1 VGLEGEQYVREKQK
15 VAGGM
20 EQEAGPTEQEKAK
33 GLYGQQVFPP
43 ITGKQGEVLDDEYDV
58 AVAILL
64 RRKISTIFSGG
75 RKMRKLSITVITL
88 AIVLMS
94 GCGGHEP
101 NPVALHQVG
110 DDTRT
115 CESLRLEIAQNEVFI
130 TKKLKKDES
139 KFWTNTAWFL
149 FFTPAMD
156 LKDAEKTEAE
166 TLQHR
171 NECLKILMAEKGCG
185 ATTAT
190 DPNETIQKSK
200 KFIGYRTESSPGGET
215 KFIPVYKSNEP

>member
-1 VGLEGEQYVREKQK
+1 
-15 VAGGM
+15 M
-20 EQEAGPTEQEKAK
+20 
-33 GLYGQQVFPP
+33 
-43 ITGKQGEVLDDEYDV
+43 GKMFFVL
-58 AVAILL
+58 IF
-64 RRKISTIFSGG
+64 IFS
-75 RKMRKLSITVITL
+75 IFFY
-88 AIVLMS
+88 A
-94 GCGGHEP
+94 GCAGHEP

-115 CESLRLEIAQNEVFI
+115 CESLRLEIAQNEAVI

-156 LKDAEKTEAE
+156 LKESEKTEAE

-185 ATTAT
+185 ATAFT
-190 DPNETIQKSK
+190 DPNETIQKK
-200 KFIGYRTESSPGGET
+200 R
-215 KFIPVYKSNEP
+215 